1 MGAAFKC
8 VGFFATDAVAL
19 SSCPLQAGIEG
30 GAVIGGK
37 GDTGADEPVVAG
49 TAFGA
54 VVEVEAVAG
63 GEGEDDGVYRFVSG
77 DSGEP

>member
-19 SSCPLQAGIEG
+19 SSCPLQAGVER

-37 GDTGADEPVVAG
+37 RDTGADEPVVAG
-49 TAFGA
+49 AAFGA

-63 GEGEDDGVYRFVSG
+63 GEGENNGVYCLVGR

>member
-1 MGAAFKC
+1 MGAAFEC

-30 GAVIGGK
+30 SVVIGGK
-37 GDTGADEPVVAG
+37 GDTGADEPIVAG

-54 VVEVEAVAG
+54 VVEVEAVAS
-63 GEGEDDGVYRFVSG
+63 GEREDDWVYRFVSG

>member
-8 VGFFATDAVAL
+8 VGFFTTDAVAL
-19 SSCPLQAGIEG
+19 SSCPSQAGIEG

-37 GDTGADEPVVAG
+37 GNSGADKPVVAG

-63 GEGEDDGVYRFVSG
+63 GEREDDGVYRFVSG
-77 DSGEP
+77 NSGKP

>member
-1 MGAAFKC
+1 MGAAFEC

-30 GAVIGGK
+30 GVVIGGK

-49 TAFGA
+49 TALGT